1 MPYTDLLY
9 PLLLGVVELVHVP
22 VDLLQTH
29 VILEVAT
36 EIVYRGSLAHGLAYT
51 PYHQVSELLVLD
63 LIEPDAVIDLAD
75 DRLSSRQ
82 TRRGDVG
89 QNVLRRLQFLISPA
103 LEVNQLLASVCGNP
117 MPSFGFQASCLLLA
131 MGDTHPVDL
140 LEAAAAL
147 VDDHYA
153 DGSGTVMLPAGEH
166 TAKVRKSLASPKSPE
181 QYTLQ
186 LCQWPFFRNGSKK

>member
-9 PLLLGVVELVHVP
+9 PLLLGVIELVHVP
-22 VDLLQTH
+22 VDLLQAH

-117 MPSFGFQASCLLLA
+117 MTPFRLEKCCFLLVV
-131 MGDTHPVDL
+131 GYSHSVDL
-140 LEAAAAL
+140 GKTAAAL
-147 VDDHYA
+147 VDDYHA
-153 DGSGTVMLPAGEH
+153 NGPGTVMLPAGEH

-181 QYTLQ
+181 QYALQ
-186 LCQWPFFRNGSKK
+186 LCERPIFRKRSEK